1 MVDVDNMQGRV
12 RKSMMRV
19 EILGQTFGQLAGR
32 VVIDRA
38 QGPTQWRSCAE
49 V

>member
-1 MVDVDNMQGRV
+1 MVDVDMQGRV

-38 QGPTQWRSCAE
+38 QGRDAMATLC
-49 V
+49 